1 MGSSRY
7 PGKMLE
13 NLAGKPVLYHCLDRL
28 KTLPASCK
36 LVLLTSNR
44 PQDDALVQLAEQMS
58 IESIRGD
65 EQDVLSRF
73 ISAMEQF
80 PADYLVRVCG
90 DCPLV
95 DPWLIEQMIAA
106 LKTGNADMIR
116 AVKGREWADCGID
129 PISASAF
136 WRLVDIAAADPE
148 AGKII
153 KEHVTGYLDLAKPDW
168 VKRAPL
174 SLPDQRRL
182 PGLSSSTRLSID
194 TPADLSF
201 IQALYERSAAG
212 PGQLS
217 MIEALELLRKE
228 PELLDINRHIQ
239 QKKAAAVTYHV
250 LMVTEGSKRLGLG
263 HIKRS
268 LILGQY
274 LRDHLGVGVSMAV
287 NAAARK
293 LVKESGFPVL
303 NLPAPG
309 KRSRFLY
316 DWLARPETLCDGIIF
331 DLFEGQTRLSDFPPA
346 SKRAGGNQPLI
357 ALIDDGSARNL
368 DADLS
373 FLPPHAA
380 TPQAGAHTNIL
391 QGWEWMVLPACFN
404 RTPEP
409 AKPEKNT
416 GKNILI
422 ALGGSDPE
430 GRMFK
435 ILDYLLALK
444 DAVTAQLS
452 CRIILGPAIGQ
463 TARSLI
469 YSRLDTNKSWL
480 MLEDSPPSIAPFL
493 HWADLLICR
502 YGITLYEG
510 LAFGC
515 SVASFPGNNQD
526 REHFNKLAQDGWIKP
541 LPEDY
546 FSDDYFSDDGFD
558 LGHDQKLLSL
568 LNTPPHSRHPLTK
581 EQGGTHLTE
590 RIYKSLEQRQQSEL

>member
-7 PGKMLE
+7 PGKMLQ
-13 NLAGKPVLYHCLDRL
+13 NLAGKPVLYHCLYRL
-28 KTLPASCK
+28 KTLPASYK

-44 PQDDALVQLAEQMS
+44 PQDDALVQLAERMS

-73 ISAMEQF
+73 ITAMKQF
-80 PADYLVRVCG
+80 PGDYLVRVCG

-95 DPWLIEQMIAA
+95 DPWLIEQMIAK
-106 LKTGNADMIR
+106 LKTGQADMIR
-116 AVKGREWADCGID
+116 AVQGKEWVDCGID
-129 PISASAF
+129 PISAQAF
-136 WRLVDIAAADPE
+136 WRLVNIAESDLEAAPM
-148 AGKII
+148 I
-153 KEHVTGYLDLAKPDW
+153 KEHVTGYLDLEKPDW
-168 VKRAPL
+168 LKRAPL
-174 SLPDQRRL
+174 SLPEKRRL

-201 IQALYERSAAG
+201 IQALYDQSAAA
-212 PGQLS
+212 PGQLL
-217 MIEALELLRKE
+217 MMEALELLRKD

-274 LRDHLGVGVSMAV
+274 LRDHLGVGVTMAV
-287 NAAARK
+287 NVAARK

-303 NLPAPG
+303 NLPEPG

-316 DWLARPETLCDGIIF
+316 NWLARPETLCDGIII
-331 DLFEGQTRLSDFPPA
+331 DLFEEQTRLRDFPPA
-346 SKRAGGNQPLI
+346 SKRAGGNRPLI

-373 FLPPHAA
+373 FLPPHAP
-380 TPQAGAHTNIL
+380 TPQAGPHTQL
-391 QGWEWMVLPACFN
+391 LKGWEWMVLPACFN

-409 AKPEKNT
+409 AKPEKPAS
-416 GKNILI
+416 KNILI

-430 GRMFK
+430 GRMLK
-435 ILDYLLALK
+435 ILDYLLALSST
-444 DAVTAQLS
+444 ATAQLS
-452 CRIILGPAIGQ
+452 CRIILGSAIGQ

-480 MLEDSPPSIAPFL
+480 IIEDSPPSIAPFL

-526 REHFNKLAQDGWIKP
+526 LAHFNKLAQDGWIKP
-541 LPEDY
+541 LPDHY
-546 FSDDYFSDDGFD
+546 FTQPDEA
-558 LGHDQKLLSL
+558 KLLSL
-568 LNTPPHSRHPLTK
+568 FNTPTHSPHPLTK
-581 EQGGTHLTE
+581 EQGGTRLTE
-590 RIYKSLEQRQQSEL
+590 RIYAALDVKHR